1 MQRGLCSFQWA
12 LWQSLLQYLT
22 RPQREQLDRVGSWRS
37 QWAQASASSLEVGF
51 FFLGGMALGCEEKNG
66 ERGVWETPATP
77 PPSFF
82 LKMRLPLLFLLGL
95 AALAVAD
102 DEMVKA
108 EVAADGGAV
117 VAGVAE
123 EVAAAEIEKTAEAE
137 ALTLLDRELA
147 EVESLIKL
155 QQKKADIL
163 GSMRAHVAAGK
174 K

>member
-1 MQRGLCSFQWA
+1 
-12 LWQSLLQYLT
+12 
-22 RPQREQLDRVGSWRS
+22 
-37 QWAQASASSLEVGF
+37 
-51 FFLGGMALGCEEKNG
+51 
-66 ERGVWETPATP
+66 
-77 PPSFF
+77 
-82 LKMRLPLLFLLGL
+82 MRLPLLFLLGL